1 MKGIAMKTLITFAS
15 ILVMFIFT
23 IPVNAGGQEKIKNY
37 FSNAANKVKATEN
50 VSEKREILN
59 ETFENMFKV
68 LDETR
73 NSGLISKEDQ
83 SGIDNFKAALQEK
96 KDELE
101 GRNGFERVSDS
112 QLNNFSLYVVQ
123 DMEQAAGGITIS
135 LLALVIIAIL
145 LVLFVF

>member
-1 MKGIAMKTLITFAS
+1 MKTVVAFVS
-15 ILVMFIFT
+15 ILMMFIFT
-23 IPVNAGGQEKIKNY
+23 IPANAGGKEELKKY
-37 FSNAANKVKATEN
+37 FNNTANKVKATEN

-59 ETFENMFKV
+59 ESFENMYKV
-68 LDETR
+68 LDEAR

-83 SGIDNFKAALQEK
+83 SGIDNFKAALKEK
-96 KDELE
+96 QDELE

-123 DMEQAAGGITIS
+123 DMEQAAAITIS

-145 LVLFVF
+145 LVIFVF